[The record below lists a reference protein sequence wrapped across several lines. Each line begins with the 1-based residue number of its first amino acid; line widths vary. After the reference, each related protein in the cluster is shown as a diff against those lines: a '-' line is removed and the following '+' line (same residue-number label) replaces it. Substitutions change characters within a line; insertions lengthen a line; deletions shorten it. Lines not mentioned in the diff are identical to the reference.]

1 MRGFSCA
8 KKQAFL
14 RYTRLIA
21 RGLVPRHIARG
32 LLRSPSPIGSAMQKC
47 KHFCIALATL
57 LVLNAADR
65 EPVILGVVT
74 SHASFFIVIL

>member
-14 RYTRLIA
+14 RCTRL
-21 RGLVPRHIARG
+21 IARG

-47 KHFCIALATL
+47 KHFCAALASL

>member
-21 RGLVPRHIARG
+21 RGT
-32 LLRSPSPIGSAMQKC
+32 SPSPIGSAIE
-47 KHFCIALATL
+47 HASGSAALATL
-57 LVLNAADR
+57 LGDSYGVPRQSARQCRNASISALR
-65 EPVILGVVT
+65 SP
-74 SHASFFIVIL
+74 HC